1 MPYVERTDEEIIQA
15 WERLVSRHPSPDRYA
30 ISFGREYSVRQ
41 LVEAMKAGDADVL
54 YVFVAGARPGAK
66 EIGDDSL
73 AFLYSHTPNVG
84 KGGG

>member
-54 YVFVAGARPGAK
+54 YVFGAGARRAAK
-66 EIGDDSL
+66 EFGHDPV
-73 AFLYSHTPNVG
+73 AFLDSHTPNVD
-84 KGGG
+84 KGDG